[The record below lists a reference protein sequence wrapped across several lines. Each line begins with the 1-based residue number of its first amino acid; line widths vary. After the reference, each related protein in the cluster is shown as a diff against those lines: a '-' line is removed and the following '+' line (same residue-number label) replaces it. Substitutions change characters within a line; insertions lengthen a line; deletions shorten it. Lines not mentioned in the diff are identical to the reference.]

1 MAARC
6 RRRARLVY
14 LCLSPT
20 FSPRVATGTLPKRTH
35 VFPFFLLPSLATT
48 FLRSESNRTKNGFS
62 SFAEVEAKLD
72 ANHVHDIVNS
82 RRRRRG
88 GKKNPKKAPRGD
100 NPLSEKEIFK
110 DRIKILLLYRR
121 RQAAIIPEIGSN
133 ISG

>member
-20 FSPRVATGTLPKRTH
+20 FPPRVATGTLPKRTH

-48 FLRSESNRTKNGFS
+48 FLRSESNRTENGFS

-82 RRRRRG
+82 RRMR

-110 DRIKILLLYRR
+110 DRIRILLLYRR